1 MKPHIY
7 LAYSWYD
14 CGHRYESWV
23 CSDGIRIYAGKGNTP
38 RAAYMD
44 WLVMQGEA

>member
-7 LAYSWYD
+7 LLKSWID
-14 CGHRYESWV
+14 CGWRYESWI
-23 CSDGIRIYAGKGNTP
+23 CSSGCPCVGKGQTP

-44 WLVMQGEA
+44 WLAKRGEA